1 MFRKTLFILFA
12 IGLVTSLVLHAQG
25 TVEIKKG
32 KVYVSGENPG
42 IRLLMKEGAPPS
54 TDVSFWRVIY
64 SPVGMGHV
72 CYVTSDITGNGPSS
86 DDVRVA
92 LTDNNALADYL
103 SKDIMSVFN
112 KAHVEN
118 PFTKSRATFQKSGDT
133 AKEWKETVKGDKYTV
148 ELIWKDFYTPFLIDM
163 PVGGQFMYGIASMF
177 IPARSADVVINGK
190 RAAGTPFPEPM
201 GTMQSSSAFLA
212 FSETWVK

>member
-1 MFRKTLFILFA
+1 MLRKTLFILFA
-12 IGLVTSLVLHAQG
+12 VGFATSLVLQAQG
-25 TVEIKKG
+25 IEIKKG
-32 KVYVSGENPG
+32 TVYVSGENPG
-42 IRLLMKEGAPPS
+42 IRLMMKAGAAPT

-92 LTDNNALADYL
+92 LTDNDALADYI

-112 KAHVEN
+112 MEHVDN
-118 PFTKSRATFQKSGDT
+118 PFTKARATFQKSGNT
-133 AKEWKETVKGDKYTV
+133 SMEWKETIKGDKYTV
-148 ELIWKDFYTPFLIDM
+148 ELVWRDFYTTFLIDI
-163 PVGGQFMYGIASMF
+163 PVGGQFKYGITSMF
-177 IPARSADVVINGK
+177 MPAKSADVVINGK
-190 RAAGTPFPEPM
+190 KAAGMPFPEPM
-201 GTMQSSSAFLA
+201 GAMPSSSAFLA